1 MQETKSSF
9 LPIYLTVFLDLLG
22 LGIVIPI
29 FAPLFLSPV
38 SALLPAAY
46 TTAQRTLLL
55 GLVIASYPLA
65 QFVGAPILGG
75 LSDRYGRKK
84 MLLVSLAGT
93 FFGYLLFAI
102 GILLGRLDIMV
113 GARLIDGFTG
123 GNISIALS
131 AISDLSDEKSKAR
144 NFGMIGMVFGL
155 GFILGPFIGGK
166 LSDPALISWFNFST
180 PFFFAA
186 ALCFVNIIIMSL
198 LFRETLQHKLET
210 RLDVLMGAKNIQK
223 AFTMPNL
230 RTMFLVVFLITFGF
244 SFFTQF
250 FQVYLVQKFDFNQS
264 QIGDIFAYIGIWIAL
279 TQGVINRRISKKY
292 PSHQVLQS
300 SILFLAISLL
310 IILIPNDPTIFLV
323 VMPLISISN
332 GLTYPNTTAL
342 ISNLSDKKSQGE
354 ILGINQSVQALGQAI
369 PPLIAGVIVS
379 IDKTLPI
386 ITASIV
392 MFCAWFVFY
401 FYFIK
406 RDMHKF
412 AEK

>member
-1 MQETKSSF
+1 MNETKTSF
-9 LPIYLTVFLDLLG
+9 LPIYFTVFLDLLG

-29 FAPLFLSPV
+29 FAPLFLSGGPG
-38 SALLPAAY
+38 LLPVEY
-46 TTAQRTLLL
+46 TMAQRTLLL

-65 QFVGAPILGG
+65 QFIGAPILGG

-84 MLLVSLAGT
+84 MLLVSLVGT
-93 FFGYLLFAI
+93 LFGYILFAI
-102 GILLGRLDIMV
+102 GIVLGRLDVMII
-113 GARLIDGFTG
+113 ARLIDGFTG

-131 AISDLSDEKSKAR
+131 AISDLSDEKSKAK
-144 NFGMIGMVFGL
+144 NFGMVGMVFGL

-166 LSDPALISWFNFST
+166 LSDSTLAPWFNFST

-186 ALCFVNIIIMSL
+186 ALCLLNIIIMSL
-198 LFRETLQHKLET
+198 NFKETLKHKL
-210 RLDVLMGAKNIQK
+210 DAKINVFMGIKNIQK
-223 AFTMPNL
+223 ALTMPNL
-230 RTMFLVVFLITFGF
+230 RIMFLVVFLITFGF

-250 FQVYLVQKFDFNQS
+250 FQVYLVQKFNFNQS
-264 QIGDIFAYIGIWIAL
+264 QIGDIFAYIGIWIAI
-279 TQGVINRRISKKY
+279 TQGLINRQFVKKY
-292 PSHQVLQS
+292 SPHHILQS
-300 SILFLAISLL
+300 SILVLAIALL
-310 IILIPNDPTIFLV
+310 VILIPNDPIMFLI

-332 GLTYPNTTAL
+332 GLTYPNSTAL

-354 ILGINQSVQALGQAI
+354 VLGINQSIQALGQAI

-392 MFCAWFVFY
+392 MFCAWAFFY